1 MVFSYG
7 GAKLGH
13 QFRKLSTDRATT
25 SRSVPSDNRRDEA
38 RIAGFG
44 EYRSGS

>member
-7 GAKLGH
+7 GAKLGR
-13 QFRKLSTDRATT
+13 QFRKLSTDRGTT
-25 SRSVPSDNRRDEA
+25 SRSVPSDSIRDEA
-38 RIAGFG
+38 CIAGFG